1 MTMGDLLRIDYDPNA
16 ISEDELVWGI
26 MYDGKRLEEVES
38 ELSLHVGMKVVLV
51 YEDDCDH
58 FEVPSVLVHQRM
70 ASGAVRWV
78 ASPDWTQM
86 RRLK

>member
-1 MTMGDLLRIDYDPNA
+1 MGDVLRIYFDPNA

-38 ELSLHVGMKVVLV
+38 ELGLHVGMKVVLF
-51 YEDDCDH
+51 YEDDSDH
-58 FEVPSVLVHQRM
+58 FEVPSVLVHQRW
-70 ASGAVRWV
+70 ANGALRWV

-86 RRLK
+86 RRLR